1 MYILNLHKS
10 PSDNNLNDLQYIS
23 IFFLILVAVLFPP
36 SGFEPTANA
45 SVCYRIFELFLHC
58 SKSVGNWM
66 MLLF

>member
-1 MYILNLHKS
+1 MKFQNCLL
-10 PSDNNLNDLQYIS
+10 L
-23 IFFLILVAVLFPP
+23 IFTIIMIFEIQRVQLAVLFPP